1 MMGNLWVLGHLLLLS
16 AEDIAEHRIS
26 LAVIL
31 ELGGTGFFYAAASGR
46 MPQIWPGIFLLV
58 IGYFTQ
64 EKIGY
69 GDGWLLLA
77 LGMWMEFRKLLWTF
91 FGGIGFGSLYAL
103 LFCKKELPLV
113 PFLTI
118 TYMMGEWL

>member
-1 MMGNLWVLGHLLLLS
+1 MYLS

-26 LAVIL
+26 LFVIL
-31 ELGGTGFFYAAASGR
+31 ELGGTGFFYIAAAGR
-46 MPQIWPGIFLLV
+46 MPQLWPGILLLT

-64 EKIGY
+64 EEIGY

-77 LGMWMEFRKLLWTF
+77 LGMWMELRELLWMF
-91 FGGIGFGSLYAL
+91 FAGIGLGGLYAL

-113 PFLTI
+113 PFLTAAYI
-118 TYMMGEWL
+118 MGEWL